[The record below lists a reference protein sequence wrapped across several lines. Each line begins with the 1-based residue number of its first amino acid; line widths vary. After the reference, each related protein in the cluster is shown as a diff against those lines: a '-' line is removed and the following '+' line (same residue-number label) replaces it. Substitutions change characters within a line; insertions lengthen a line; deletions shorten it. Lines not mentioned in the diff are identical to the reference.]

1 MIHTYNLFAV
11 NVFQSKIIVPINTYK
26 KILNFV
32 EEKYEEKDTISCV
45 NGFQY
50 HENFNGK
57 KELDKIINKHIF
69 NIYNLKIIHGWLN
82 VLKNQSYNK
91 PHVHLADYIKMA
103 GVLYLSNENNNINFA
118 RDNNIFEIK
127 PKLFDCLIFPNNLL
141 HYVLPEQRAEKR
153 ICYAFNLN

>member
-1 MIHTYNLFAV
+1 MDDVEIMIHTYNLFAV
-11 NVFQSKIIVPINTYK
+11 NVFQNKIIVPINTYK

-118 RDNNIFEIK
+118 RDNNIFELSK
-127 PKLFDCLIFPNNLL
+127 KFT
-141 HYVLPEQRAEKR
+141 KTKK
-153 ICYAFNLN
+153 